1 MIDVTQVELPSA
13 RNHSSL
19 AEFKTYLAA
28 LVDPRDRAI
37 AEAAFIF
44 GVKVQLEPE
53 HVVVLVHGIN
63 TDAEWQEAL
72 ADQIRTECGL
82 TTYVIGYGNYNPV
95 HFLWPYWN
103 MRKGPIDRVIGQL
116 RVIRAEKPGVRIS
129 VIAHSFGTY
138 IMSKILSECADLS
151 FHRIQLCGAVVE
163 AQFKWEL
170 VRGKFTQLVNDVG
183 TRDVLP
189 ILAKQSTWG
198 YGDGGSFGFKNTVC
212 HDRHFN
218 YKHSDFMSPE
228 HFSTFWKPYLVDGE
242 IVTSSWTKQ
251 RKSVGWKVKL
261 LRILPAKYFLW
272 WLAIPAVTLL
282 VACGSGWIINR
293 LYKFILHLAGLS

>member
-1 MIDVTQVELPSA
+1 
-13 RNHSSL
+13 
-19 AEFKTYLAA
+19 LAA
-28 LVDPRDRAI
+28 LADPRERAI
-37 AEAAFIF
+37 AEAAFFF
-44 GVKVQLEPE
+44 GVKAQLEPE

-82 TTYVIGYGNYNPV
+82 NTYVIGYGNYNPV
-95 HFLWPYWN
+95 HFLWPYWD
-103 MRKGPIDRVIGQL
+103 MRTGPIERVIGQL
-116 RVIRAEKPGVRIS
+116 RVIRAEKPGARIS

-183 TRDVLP
+183 TRDVWP

-198 YGDGGSFGFKNTVC
+198 YGDGGAFGFKNTVC

-218 YKHSDFMSPE
+218 YEHSDFMTPE
-228 HFSTFWKPYLVDGE
+228 HFSKFWKPYLVDGE

-251 RKSVGWKVKL
+251 RKAAGWKVKL
-261 LRILPAKYFLW
+261 LRMLPAKYFLW
-272 WLAIPAVTLL
+272 WLIIPLVTLL
-282 VACGSGWIINR
+282 IGGGVAWSVTR
-293 LYKFILHLAGLS
+293 LFKFIVHWAGLS